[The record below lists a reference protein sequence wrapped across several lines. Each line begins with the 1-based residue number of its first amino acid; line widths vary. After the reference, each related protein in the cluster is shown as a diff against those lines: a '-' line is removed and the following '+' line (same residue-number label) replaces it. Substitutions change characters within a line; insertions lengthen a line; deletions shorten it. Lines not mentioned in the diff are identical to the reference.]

1 MDGNASLGTQI
12 ALARYLL
19 QMQQPRTQVKAVKGS
34 TVVYRTP
41 GVLGDQG
48 RKDDLNV
55 RDVFFLSLDS
65 YGSHYRLTFIFKYL
79 HSFSL
84 FIFTYE
90 FEPVN
95 S

>member
-55 RDVFFLSLDS
+55 RDVFFKLGQLRIALSTHFHIQVSAFVLS
-65 YGSHYRLTFIFKYL
+65 FHLYL
-79 HSFSL
+79 R
-84 FIFTYE
+84 I
-90 FEPVN
+90 
-95 S
+95 